1 MWSPASD
8 AHDKNL
14 AIVKLTKTMRFNTKT
29 IRTNKVR
36 NHEGAE
42 AYTLTPALELY
53 TSVVTTILANKFYE
67 TDQQRLERIRALVAQ
82 NKPEF
87 VAKLAVYARE
97 QMHLRL
103 VPLVLTVELAKVH
116 RGDSLVSKTVE
127 RIVQRPDEITE
138 LLAYYVFANGRRG
151 TKQLNLLSKQIQ
163 RGLAQAFNRFDAYQ
177 LAKYN
182 RVTKVQLRDALFLVH
197 PKAKDEAQQTIFDQL
212 VNGTLP
218 VPYTWETELS
228 AQGQQT
234 FASDAEKATAL
245 RTKWEEMISSGKL
258 GYMALLRNLRNIV
271 EADVSPDHFAQV
283 CERLADERAVARS
296 KQLPFRFLA
305 AYRELKVVRSSAVPM
320 VLNALEAAVRASAI
334 NLPGFG
340 PEVSVLVACDVSG
353 SMQRTVSPRSK
364 VQNYDIGLMLGMLLQ
379 SRCQRVTTGIFGDRW
394 KVINLPQGNVLANVD
409 ELHRREGEVGYS
421 TNGYLVIKDLIRRR
435 EVVDKVMIFTDC
447 QLWNSNG
454 WGGKGEETI
463 AQLWAKY
470 RQIAPQAKL
479 YLFDLAGYGNTPL
492 DTRGPDVFFVAGWSD
507 KVFSVLQAIE
517 NGSHAV
523 AEVENIAL

>member
-1 MWSPASD
+1 
-8 AHDKNL
+8 
-14 AIVKLTKTMRFNTKT
+14 MRFNTK
-29 IRTNKVR
+29 IRRTNKVR
-36 NHEGAE
+36 NHAGAE

-53 TSVVTTILANKFYE
+53 TSVVTTTLANKFYQ
-67 TDQQRLERIRALVAQ
+67 TDQQRLERIRTLVAQ
-82 NKPEF
+82 NQPEF

-116 RGDSLVSKTVE
+116 RGDSLVSRTVA
-127 RIVQRPDEITE
+127 RVVQRPDEIAE
-138 LLAYYVFANGRRG
+138 LLAYYAFANDRTG

-163 RGLAQAFNRFDAYQ
+163 KGLAQAFNRFDAYQ

-182 RVTKVQLRDALFLVH
+182 RAADVKLRDALFLVH
-197 PKAKDEAQQTIFDQL
+197 PRAKDEAQQAIFDQL
-212 VNGTLP
+212 VNDTLP

-234 FASDAEKATAL
+234 FASEADKQVAF

-258 GYMALLRNLRNIV
+258 GYMALLRNLRNIL
-271 EADVSPDHFAQV
+271 EAEVSTQHLAQV
-283 CERLADERAVARS
+283 GERLADAQAVARS

-305 AYRELKVVRSSAVPM
+305 AYRELKSVKSGAVPM
-320 VLNALEAAVRASAI
+320 MLNALEVAVRASAA

-353 SMQRTVSPRSK
+353 SMQQSMSPKSK

-379 SRCQRVTTGIFGDRW
+379 SRSQRVTTGIFGDRW
-394 KVINLPQGNVLANVD
+394 KVINLPQGNVLANAD

-421 TNGYLVIKDLIRRR
+421 TNGYLVVKDLIRRR

-454 WGGKGEETI
+454 AWGIKGTETI

-470 RQIAPQAKL
+470 RKIAPQAKL
-479 YLFDLAGYGNTPL
+479 YLFDLAGYGNSPL
-492 DTRGPDVFFVAGWSD
+492 DTRGTDVFFVAGWSD